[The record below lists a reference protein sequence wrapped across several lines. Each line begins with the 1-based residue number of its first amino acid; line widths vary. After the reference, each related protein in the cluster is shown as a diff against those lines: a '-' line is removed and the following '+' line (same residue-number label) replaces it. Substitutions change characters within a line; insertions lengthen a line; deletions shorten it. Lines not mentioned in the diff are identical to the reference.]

1 MRRNKLFKKVL
12 SVVLVSAMVITG
24 GSFHSDTARAAAG
37 SGTRSSA
44 NAVVTIDNS
53 QWEIYGSYLI
63 RNDTDKITYFL
74 QSDGTA
80 WVSQV
85 DSDSKECTVQA
96 SIPFTYA
103 MYDQF
108 FADQSVTT
116 PSPDDYFNKENQSNV
131 TMIMNAALKGCSS
144 LETVKIE
151 DGISKIGKEAFA
163 GCSSLREIYVPDS
176 VNSMG
181 YDVSGP
187 DGAIEADIL
196 DAGSNCTIYC
206 SKDSYAD
213 SYAKSK
219 NYTVS
224 YIEPNEELVTIEGKN
239 WKIYSDNTVIDEQG
253 IKYLLNEN
261 DTNVKVVGYNQPSVS
276 LEDNSCTIP
285 AMIPLTYS
293 VCREILSGKQPDLS
307 TVSKSTVVAIVNEA
321 FKGAAL
327 EEIIISADGVKEIG
341 DGAFASCDGLTKLQ
355 IPNTVSSFGEKI
367 LDGSKDCKVC
377 CWKNSMADL
386 YAQNEGYAIKYMDET
401 TETPDATSAPTAA
414 PTEPAETDVP
424 TPSVSPVTPKPVPTA
439 SPAASLRPTNPWLPD
454 GVATS
459 VPATPSPVVT
469 QTPSATV
476 APDTTEKPSATVT
489 PDVTEAPS
497 VTDAPVQTESP
508 SAAPTDAPNKPEE
521 TLKKEGVTYQVDQ
534 NKNSVAVSDMRDS
547 KSNNVKIPST
557 VSVGG
562 KEYPV
567 TEIGKNAFKG
577 NKNLKKVTLG
587 KNVKVIEAGAFKGC
601 QNLSKVKFP
610 AALSTIGKNSFS
622 GCKKLKSVS
631 LSSSLKKIGTGAF
644 KNCKKL
650 TKVKVGKAV
659 KKGILS
665 AYGPN
670 IRYGANSVKLD
681 ISASA
686 FENCVNLKQMVINS
700 LVRRIGNSALKNCK
714 SLRSLIV
721 NSKILREV
729 AKRALKGVHNC
740 KISVPDAKLKPYSV
754 LFKNK
759 GQGKKVIVAKI

>member
-1 MRRNKLFKKVL
+1 MRQRKKEFKRFL
-12 SVVLVSAMVITG
+12 SVVLSAALTVTSGAFGTLQMGNMTVAKAADSGAVSVPGTDWKLYSDNIAADGAGVRYKLKEGNDRVEVMGIEFDSTFSSKEYEIPATIPVTFEMYKAYFSNS
-24 GSFHSDTARAAAG
+24 GSDSVVAG
-37 SGTRSSA
+37 ESK
-44 NAVVTIDNS
+44 VTTIADEAFDCATS
-53 QWEIYGSYLI
+53 LE
-63 RNDTDKITYFL
+63 KITIAE
-74 QSDGTA
+74 G
-80 WVSQV
+80 
-85 DSDSKECTVQA
+85 
-96 SIPFTYA
+96 
-103 MYDQF
+103 
-108 FADQSVTT
+108 
-116 PSPDDYFNKENQSNV
+116 
-131 TMIMNAALKGCSS
+131 
-144 LETVKIE
+144 IE
-151 DGISKIGKEAFA
+151 KIGKWAFTNNTNLKELGIPKTVVSIGYSTKYA
-163 GCSSLREIYVPDS
+163 TDNTQYEIMSGRMPCKVYFWKDSHADKYFRENAEKYPNIKKEYYDSAPSMEPTASPSAVPTVSPSVEPS
-176 VNSMG
+176 VNPSVKPSTKPM
-181 YDVSGP
+181 VSP
-187 DGAIEADIL
+187 SAMP
-196 DAGSNCTIYC
+196 S
-206 SKDSYAD
+206 
-213 SYAKSK
+213 
-219 NYTVS
+219 
-224 YIEPNEELVTIEGKN
+224 
-239 WKIYSDNTVIDEQG
+239 
-253 IKYLLNEN
+253 
-261 DTNVKVVGYNQPSVS
+261 VKPSVS
-276 LEDNSCTIP
+276 PAVKPSTKPTANPGNASPGNPVVTPGITSPPVFTTVPDATAKPDASVTPSATSIP
-285 AMIPLTYS
+285 KPTDFPIGI
-293 VCREILSGKQPDLS
+293 VKPDQ
-307 TVSKSTVVAIVNEA
+307 TEK
-321 FKGAAL
+321 
-327 EEIIISADGVKEIG
+327 
-341 DGAFASCDGLTKLQ
+341 
-355 IPNTVSSFGEKI
+355 PGET
-367 LDGSKDCKVC
+367 LP
-377 CWKNSMADL
+377 
-386 YAQNEGYAIKYMDET
+386 
-401 TETPDATSAPTAA
+401 TETPDQQQDT
-414 PTEPAETDVP
+414 VVKQNN
-424 TPSVSPVTPKPVPTA
+424 VS
-439 SPAASLRPTNPWLPD
+439 
-454 GVATS
+454 
-459 VPATPSPVVT
+459 
-469 QTPSATV
+469 
-476 APDTTEKPSATVT
+476 
-489 PDVTEAPS
+489 
-497 VTDAPVQTESP
+497 
-508 SAAPTDAPNKPEE
+508 
-521 TLKKEGVTYQVDQ
+521 YQVDQ